1 MSAIGPP
8 LTPAQWQNRALVVD
22 DVAAERERMSGIL
35 RGAGWDVRLAA
46 SGAQAIE
53 RARSERPAIIFMDIV
68 MPDMDGFEACRRL
81 AQHRDTRA
89 IPVVFVSTKSQRAER
104 VWAQMQGGKAFVT
117 KPYAAGRILDL
128 ARSSRNPGEDS

>member
-89 IPVVFVSTKSQRAER
+89 IPVVFVSTKSQRADR
-104 VWAQMQGGKAFVT
+104 VWARMQGGRDLIG
-117 KPYAAGRILDL
+117 KPYTVTQLLDAL
-128 ARSSRNPGEDS
+128 RHAR